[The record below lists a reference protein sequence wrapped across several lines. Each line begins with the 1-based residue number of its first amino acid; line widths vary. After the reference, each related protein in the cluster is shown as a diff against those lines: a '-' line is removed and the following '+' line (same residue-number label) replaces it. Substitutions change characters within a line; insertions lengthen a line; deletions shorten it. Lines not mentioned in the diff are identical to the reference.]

1 MKSSAEEFST
11 LDQSAKINLIS
22 KAAPQLLGILKKNIS
37 SLNSEE
43 LDSLHEISLLET
55 YSQKMAK
62 NLSQQLFQ
70 IIADFAGPVEANL
83 EKLKLTDAEKGVVDN
98 IYKQTI
104 LVAMQRAAENV
115 SQKLEKAEGPVYSL
129 LLSEAVVD
137 VMSNILDFKKKID
150 K

>member
-70 IIADFAGPVEANL
+70 TPI
-83 EKLKLTDAEKGVVDN
+83 
-98 IYKQTI
+98 Q
-104 LVAMQRAAENV
+104 Q
-115 SQKLEKAEGPVYSL
+115 
-129 LLSEAVVD
+129 
-137 VMSNILDFKKKID
+137 
-150 K
+150 